1 MRYPEPQ
8 QLYPE
13 LPDPIR
19 RGGGFIPQTRYFNF
33 FDGVQEYVQLAQ
45 PVTLS
50 GDYSISALV
59 YKIPGQDVRVY
70 GNSGGFTSR
79 LLVNSDGSVNFR
91 ADNSGSQLGI
101 DAPAGSIADN
111 SLVSVEVTRAG
122 SNGEIIVNGLS
133 VSSGTVG
140 TGDCVINQLARQ
152 STSVSDGSII
162 ANVRITDNG
171 TLIHNWAIDDN
182 SNVIADS
189 VNPLGSELI
198 VNSNWTDGS
207 TGSGTASIDSGGVF
221 TLTRTDAG
229 NVGRLDQVVATT
241 PGETYLATVENLT
254 NSFAI
259 RAGTTLGGAEDLD
272 MIISSPGTVDVLFTA
287 TASTTYINVRSTTNN
302 GTTTGRAVSVRQATG
317 YGTLVNPSGGWGLF
331 DKQSDGDWL
340 GSVNLWSGP
349 LSFAGTGWTDNN
361 DGSYTCDGSQT
372 ANTEIRINDRVSQGL
387 EYRCAVNVESI
398 QSGSV
403 QCRAGNAASAFSN
416 TTGIISDDLIPTTA
430 DPHLRIIGDASFS
443 GTVDG
448 ISYKQLL
455 RSA

>member
-1 MRYPEPQ
+1 
-8 QLYPE
+8 
-13 LPDPIR
+13 
-19 RGGGFIPQTRYFNF
+19 
-33 FDGVQEYVQLAQ
+33 
-45 PVTLS
+45 
-50 GDYSISALV
+50 
-59 YKIPGQDVRVY
+59 
-70 GNSGGFTSR
+70 
-79 LLVNSDGSVNFR
+79 
-91 ADNSGSQLGI
+91 
-101 DAPAGSIADN
+101 
-111 SLVSVEVTRAG
+111 
-122 SNGEIIVNGLS
+122 
-133 VSSGTVG
+133 
-140 TGDCVINQLARQ
+140 
-152 STSVSDGSII
+152 
-162 ANVRITDNG
+162 
-171 TLIHNWAIDDN
+171 
-182 SNVIADS
+182 
-189 VNPLGSELI
+189 
-198 VNSNWTDGS
+198 
-207 TGSGTASIDSGGVF
+207 VF

>member
-19 RGGGFIPQTRYFNF
+19 RGGGFIPQIRYFNF

-171 TLIHNWAIDDN
+171 TLIHNWSIDDN

-189 VNPLGSELI
+189 VGS
-198 VNSNWTDGS
+198 
-207 TGSGTASIDSGGVF
+207 
-221 TLTRTDAG
+221 
-229 NVGRLDQVVATT
+229 
-241 PGETYLATVENLT
+241 
-254 NSFAI
+254 
-259 RAGTTLGGAEDLD
+259 
-272 MIISSPGTVDVLFTA
+272 
-287 TASTTYINVRSTTNN
+287 NN
-302 GTTTGRAVSVRQATG
+302 
-317 YGTLVNPSGGWGLF
+317 GTLVNPSGGWGLF
-331 DKQSDGDWL
+331 DKQGDGDYL
-340 GSVNLWSGP
+340 GQELVDFNSFETIDLDWAVLGAQSASVDTTNPVQGP
-349 LSFAGTGWTDNN
+349 ALMTKNSALVVGSEYRCSFLSSSFTGNGRVGFANSSFTG
-361 DGSYTCDGSQT
+361 S
-372 ANTEIRINDRVSQGL
+372 INDRSIGGDGTYSSDLTAAGSNLSIFRFVDSGNGQGDI
-387 EYRCAVNVESI
+387 S
-398 QSGSV
+398 S
-403 QCRAGNAASAFSN
+403 
-416 TTGIISDDLIPTTA
+416 TT
-430 DPHLRIIGDASFS
+430 
-443 GTVDG
+443 V
-448 ISYKQLL
+448 KQLL
-455 RSA
+455 RVA

>member
-19 RGGGFIPQTRYFNF
+19 RGGGFIPQTRHFNF

-189 VNPLGSELI
+189 VGS
-198 VNSNWTDGS
+198 
-207 TGSGTASIDSGGVF
+207 
-221 TLTRTDAG
+221 
-229 NVGRLDQVVATT
+229 
-241 PGETYLATVENLT
+241 
-254 NSFAI
+254 
-259 RAGTTLGGAEDLD
+259 
-272 MIISSPGTVDVLFTA
+272 
-287 TASTTYINVRSTTNN
+287 NN
-302 GTTTGRAVSVRQATG
+302 
-317 YGTLVNPSGGWGLF
+317 GTLVNPSGGWGLF

-349 LSFAGTGWTDNN
+349 LSFSGVGWTDNN

-387 EYRCAVNVESI
+387 EYRCVVNVESI

-403 QCRAGNAASAFSN
+403 QCRAGNAASPFSN
-416 TTGIISDDLIPTTA
+416 TTGIFSADLIPTTA

-448 ISYKQLL
+448 VSYKQLL
-455 RSA
+455 RVA